1 MNKYIRNITFVSA
14 LSLWAMSTTSC
25 TDYLDKAPAS
35 DINPT
40 DAYTNFRSFQGFT
53 EELYNCVPVITGN
66 TSHNSW
72 NWGEDVYWIP
82 NDTRPFA
89 YRIDQG
95 DYWAWNSCEY
105 GWLKDGGK
113 PETGT
118 RGDKGRLWGLSW
130 YGIRKAN
137 IGIANLDKLT
147 DATQEEKNLIEG
159 QLYFF
164 RGWFHFMLMQF
175 WGGLPYIDEVIASD
189 AEFRMGR
196 LNYQQTADKAAA
208 DFRHAASLLPVDW
221 DKTTAGKLTLGNNNQ
236 RINKIMALAYKG
248 KTLLWAGSPL
258 MNWASGG
265 DKEYDAGRCK
275 RAAEAFGEALKIV
288 EDTKRYELADMEN
301 YNDLFV
307 VYNSG
312 GKLNGVKEAIFRE
325 NLVQYDGRWNY
336 NMNTDFRPRSHINA
350 GIKCYPTANYVNYF
364 GMDNGH
370 PIKDMT

>member
-175 WGGLPYIDEVIASD
+175 WVSY
-189 AEFRMGR
+189 R
-196 LNYQQTADKAAA
+196 
-208 DFRHAASLLPVDW
+208 
-221 DKTTAGKLTLGNNNQ
+221 
-236 RINKIMALAYKG
+236 KIRQALF
-248 KTLLWAGSPL
+248 LS
-258 MNWASGG
+258 
-265 DKEYDAGRCK
+265 
-275 RAAEAFGEALKIV
+275 
-288 EDTKRYELADMEN
+288 
-301 YNDLFV
+301 
-307 VYNSG
+307 
-312 GKLNGVKEAIFRE
+312 
-325 NLVQYDGRWNY
+325 
-336 NMNTDFRPRSHINA
+336 
-350 GIKCYPTANYVNYF
+350 
-364 GMDNGH
+364 
-370 PIKDMT
+370 

>member
-147 DATQEEKNLIEG
+147 DATQEEKTLSKVNSTFSWMVSFYANAVL
-159 QLYFF
+159 
-164 RGWFHFMLMQF
+164 GWFALHRR
-175 WGGLPYIDEVIASD
+175 GDSIGCRVPYGT
-189 AEFRMGR
+189 F
-196 LNYQQTADKAAA
+196 
-208 DFRHAASLLPVDW
+208 
-221 DKTTAGKLTLGNNNQ
+221 
-236 RINKIMALAYKG
+236 
-248 KTLLWAGSPL
+248 
-258 MNWASGG
+258 
-265 DKEYDAGRCK
+265 
-275 RAAEAFGEALKIV
+275 
-288 EDTKRYELADMEN
+288 ELSA
-301 YNDLFV
+301 
-307 VYNSG
+307 
-312 GKLNGVKEAIFRE
+312 NG
-325 NLVQYDGRWNY
+325 
-336 NMNTDFRPRSHINA
+336 
-350 GIKCYPTANYVNYF
+350 
-364 GMDNGH
+364 
-370 PIKDMT
+370 